1 MKWVTDPL
9 SHIGRYLKSSIQKNI
24 VQVMNHVIFQLYM
37 EHPDRVIWNKLTL
50 DDKYINKLACLLID
64 QTMFVS
70 GVEKKII
77 MTL

>member
-1 MKWVTDPL
+1 
-9 SHIGRYLKSSIQKNI
+9 
-24 VQVMNHVIFQLYM
+24 MNHVIFQLYM

>member
-1 MKWVTDPL
+1 
-9 SHIGRYLKSSIQKNI
+9 
-24 VQVMNHVIFQLYM
+24 MNHVIFRLYM
-37 EHPDRVIWNKLTL
+37 EHPDRVIWNKLTH
-50 DDKYINKLACLLID
+50 DDKYVNKLACLLIN